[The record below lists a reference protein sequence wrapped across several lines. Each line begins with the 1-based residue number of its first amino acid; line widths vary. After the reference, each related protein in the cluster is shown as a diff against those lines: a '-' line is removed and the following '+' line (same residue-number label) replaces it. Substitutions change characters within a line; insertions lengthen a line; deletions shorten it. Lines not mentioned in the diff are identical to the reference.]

1 MHLKKANHTSAA
13 TAAADIEVGTKS
25 ILLIIQQA
33 KKGTPLA
40 MEVSS
45 TADEVFIAKCLIS
58 LMIPLQ

>member
-1 MHLKKANHTSAA
+1 MHLKKANHTSAS
-13 TAAADIEVGTKS
+13 AAADIEVGTKS